1 MLVSL
6 NMTQDHHDVQGP
18 VVDTGI
24 KFDSNVAQETTCMRT
39 VSYTLGRAGS
49 SGVTI
54 GDVETGGAL
63 ETGAGLGCGVDATK
77 ASSCGSR
84 PDPKEYVVDQ
94 DT

>member
-1 MLVSL
+1 VLVSL
-6 NMTQDHHDVQGP
+6 NMTQDRHGVQGP

-24 KFDSNVAQETTCMRT
+24 KFNSNVAPETTCIRT
-39 VSYTLGRAGS
+39 VSFTLGRAGS

-54 GDVETGGAL
+54 GDIETGSAL

-77 ASSCGSR
+77 ASGCESR
-84 PDPKEYVVDQ
+84 SDPKECVVDQ